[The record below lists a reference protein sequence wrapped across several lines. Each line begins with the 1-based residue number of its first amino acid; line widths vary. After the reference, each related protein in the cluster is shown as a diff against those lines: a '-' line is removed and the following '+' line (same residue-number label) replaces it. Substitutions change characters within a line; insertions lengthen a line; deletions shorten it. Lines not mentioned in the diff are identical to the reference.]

1 LKKKLGA
8 SVLIRFMTIGV
19 PDLRFSSG
27 VVNLRWSPGIAVA
40 LSFGC
45 SGGFLD
51 YASLHSE

>member
-1 LKKKLGA
+1 
-8 SVLIRFMTIGV
+8 
-19 PDLRFSSG
+19 
-27 VVNLRWSPGIAVA
+27 VNLRWSPGIAVA